1 MKLRRLLLIILPITT
16 TIRVAAAN
24 SPTTRL
30 SFNGYSV
37 ILALAL
43 VGFASA
49 RFIRKYPKERT
60 EII

>member
-1 MKLRRLLLIILPITT
+1 MKSLALLTLGLIGSVMH
-16 TIRVAAAN
+16 VAAAT
-24 SPTTRL
+24 SPTANL

-49 RFIRKYPKERT
+49 RFIRREPKDST
-60 EII
+60 EFI